1 MLRPPP
7 RSTRTD
13 TLFPYT
19 TLFRSRKSG
28 QLGLEDRLCPR
39 AVLRLPPPGRHLPS
53 LGRLRQGNCVV
64 AAVGPFPFAF
74 MANFGCPRCVL
85 APTLAQRS
93 PGPSIGSARSRRSA
107 RYWRLLRI
115 RSEEHTSELPS
126 LMSLS

>member
-1 MLRPPP
+1 MPAVSPTDQRGGDLRRRLLKAGGREWRITAPHPLALVVVLNVRAEVP
-7 RSTRTD
+7 
-13 TLFPYT
+13 
-19 TLFRSRKSG
+19 RKSG

-93 PGPSIGSARSRRSA
+93 PEIGRA
-107 RYWRLLRI
+107 
-115 RSEEHTSELPS
+115 HV
-126 LMSLS
+126 